1 MLQLNPADIQA
12 VAVKT
17 LKNEAE
23 AISGMIPRIGDNF
36 VQAIDL
42 LAHTQGRVIITGIGK
57 SADIGRKIVSTFNST
72 GTPSVFMHAA
82 DAIHGDLGTITS
94 VDTII
99 CLSKSGNTPEIKVL
113 IPLLKSQGNTLIAIV
128 GNPESYL
135 GTQCDVLLDTSVER
149 EACPNNLAPTSSTTA
164 QLAMGDALAVA
175 LLTARGFTPDDFARV
190 HPGGTLGKQLYL
202 KVSDIYPNNQK
213 PSVDSSDTLSKVIIE
228 ISSKRLGTAAVLHDG
243 KLVGIV
249 TDGDLRRMLQKH
261 TDIQNLSAKDI
272 MSSNPKTIQA
282 DSLVV
287 DALQVMRQNNITQ
300 LLVVKDD
307 NYLGVIHLHDI
318 LKEGII

>member
-1 MLQLNPADIQA
+1 L
-12 VAVKT
+12 V
-17 LKNEAE
+17 
-23 AISGMIPRIGDNF
+23 
-36 VQAIDL
+36 
-42 LAHTQGRVIITGIGK
+42 HTQGRVIVTGIGK

-82 DAIHGDLGTITS
+82 DAIHGDLGTITYN
-94 VDTII
+94 DTII

-113 IPLLKSQGNTLIAIV
+113 IPLLKSQGNKLVAIV
-128 GNPESYL
+128 GNPQSYL
-135 GTQCDVLLDTSVER
+135 GVHCDVLLDTSVER

-175 LLTARGFTPDDFARV
+175 LLTARGFTPDDFARI

-213 PSVDSSDTLSKVIIE
+213 PEVESSDPLSKVIIE
-228 ISSKRLGTAAVLHDG
+228 ISSKRLGTAAVLRNG

-261 TDIQNLSAKDI
+261 SDIQNLSAQDI
-272 MSSNPKTIQA
+272 MSLNPRTIQA
-282 DSLVV
+282 DSMVV

-307 NYLGVIHLHDI
+307 SYLGVIHLHDI

>member
-1 MLQLNPADIQA
+1 
-12 VAVKT
+12 
-17 LKNEAE
+17 
-23 AISGMIPRIGDNF
+23 
-36 VQAIDL
+36 
-42 LAHTQGRVIITGIGK
+42 
-57 SADIGRKIVSTFNST
+57 
-72 GTPSVFMHAA
+72 
-82 DAIHGDLGTITS
+82 
-94 VDTII
+94 
-99 CLSKSGNTPEIKVL
+99 
-113 IPLLKSQGNTLIAIV
+113 
-128 GNPESYL
+128 
-135 GTQCDVLLDTSVER
+135 LLDTSVER

-175 LLTARGFTPDDFARV
+175 LLTARGFTPDDFARI

-213 PSVDSSDTLSKVIIE
+213 PQVESSDPLSKVIIE
-228 ISSKRLGTAAVLHDG
+228 ISSKRLGTAAVLRNG

-261 TDIQNLSAKDI
+261 SDIQNLSAQDI
-272 MSSNPKTIQA
+272 MSLNPRTIQA
-282 DSLVV
+282 DSMVV

-307 NYLGVIHLHDI
+307 SYLGVIHLHDI